1 MIKDIILEKVYG
13 INSKLEDGI
22 LPEVI
27 ICGKSN
33 VGKSSFINYLSNR
46 RKIARSSSIPGKTR
60 TINFYKID
68 SSYYLV
74 DLPGYGYAK
83 VKKEEQD
90 KWSRK
95 IEEYLDFS
103 NKITAAIFLLD
114 IRHEPTSLDKVMYKY
129 LLSRKIN
136 ILIVLTKSDK
146 IKRSHIIKNIK
157 MIKEKLNCVSPILNY
172 SCRDSKY
179 RDNIINVIE
188 NMIGIKN
195 EKN

>member
-13 INSKLEDGI
+13 INSKLEESI

-46 RKIARSSSIPGKTR
+46 KKIARSSSIPGKTR

-83 VKKEEQD
+83 AKKEEQD

-103 NKITAAIFLLD
+103 KKINAAIFLID
-114 IRHEPTSLDKVMYKY
+114 IRHEPTGLDKVMYEY

-146 IKRSHIIKNIK
+146 IKRSQIIKNIK
-157 MIKEKLNCVSPILNY
+157 LIKEKLNCISPILNY